1 MTKVHILNWF
11 LYLHLVVAPNV
22 YFPILSTLD
31 VRSKAI
37 STHSPHISPPYLYFL
52 LYFTTSPKTYFPYV
66 HDVFNHFF
74 YLPLPYIVALFNL
87 YCTLVFHFIRSFVY
101 RKIPN

>member
-37 STHSPHISPPYLYFL
+37 STHSPHISPPIYTFYYIL
-52 LYFTTSPKTYFPYV
+52 LHPLKRTSPMYTTSSTISSI
-66 HDVFNHFF
+66 
-74 YLPLPYIVALFNL
+74 YLSH
-87 YCTLVFHFIRSFVY
+87 TL
-101 RKIPN
+101 